1 MKKIKIFLASS
12 NELKSDRE
20 KFAKEINRKKE
31 LWNEKN
37 ISLHLDIW
45 EDLSARMSPTRSQD
59 EYNQKVRE
67 ADLFVLLAYSKVGM
81 YTEEEFDIAFGTFQK
96 TKKPFIFTYFKEIET
111 DVEDSLEMFKNKLN
125 ELGHFYSSYSN
136 FDNLWKQF
144 NIELDRL
151 LLANFDQN
159 DIKTNKTEKIIIQNA
174 ERIYNID
181 KSNTAYLDSNGKKN
195 LGAIPATPALFIG
208 RDNSTKEIHEKL
220 NKNDHLL
227 LLVNGQG
234 GIGKT
239 TLASQYYF
247 EYAAHYSHLIW
258 LVSENGIKEAIV
270 SLALSL
276 DIVFAKN
283 LTESQRLNEVVRVV
297 LGLNKPILLIIDNA
311 NNIAD
316 LDENFQ
322 LLRKFHNVHILI
334 TSRINN
340 YEQIATYKVKHL
352 SKKYANELFKQ
363 HFKSFKSEEQGLLD
377 ALLEAI
383 GYNTLV
389 IELLAKNLSEF
400 NTAIKEHYP
409 LEKLLKDIQEKGVLA
424 ISRSTK
430 VNADYKLE
438 KSRPEDI
445 IRTMYNVSHL
455 SENEK
460 HILSIFAVLPATAM
474 PFHYLEQFLPKIE
487 ELDRV
492 LLKLSQKGW
501 IEYDEKYK
509 IFKTNPIISEIAR
522 KQNKDRI
529 EKDIW
534 SLLLF
539 LIDKLKYELGGGHI
553 EGDFDEIKKLVL
565 YAETFVSNFEILN
578 HNKSVLFERLGNFYQ
593 TYGNLDRAL
602 QFYEDDLNL
611 MKELSE
617 SHPNNVD
624 FKNGLAISYSKLGN
638 THTSLGN
645 LEAALK
651 FYEDYL
657 NLRKELLESDL
668 SNVSFKNGLAI
679 SYSKLGNTHSSLGN
693 LETAL
698 KFYEDYLK
706 LTKELSESHPS
717 NVGFKNGLAISY
729 AKLGET
735 HSSLGNLETAL
746 QFYEDDLKLM
756 KELSESHPSN
766 VVFKN
771 GLAISYEKLGE
782 THTSLGNLEM
792 ALQFYEDDLK
802 LREELYESHPN
813 NVGFKNGLGIS
824 YEKLGET
831 HTSLGNLETA
841 LQFYEDYLNLSKEL
855 FESHPSNVVFKNG
868 LAISY
873 EKLGNTHTSLGNL
886 EAALKFYEDDLKLTK
901 ELYESHPTKVS
912 FKNGLAISYSKLGN
926 THIYLGNLETA
937 LKFYEDDLKL
947 REELY
952 ESHPTNVHFKNG
964 LGISYLKLGILF
976 VDELNDKKK
985 GINLLKK
992 AETIFKELK
1001 DAHPSYV
1008 EFGRNYDVVVGVLAE
1023 L

>member
-1 MKKIKIFLASS
+1 MTDFFCGENRIRYILCKAIIHHFMKRIKIFLASS

-20 KFAKEINRKKE
+20 KFAKKINRKNK

-37 ISLHLDIW
+37 ISLQLDIW

-59 EYNQKVRE
+59 EYNQKIRE
-67 ADLFVLLAYSKVGM
+67 ADLFVLLIHTKVGI
-81 YTEEEFDIAFGTFQK
+81 YSEEEFDTALESFK
-96 TKKPFIFTYFKEIET
+96 TNGKPKIIVYFNEESFPIDNRENIK
-111 DVEDSLEMFKNKLN
+111 SLWKFKDRLKD
-125 ELGHFYSSYSN
+125 LGYFPAKYNSL
-136 FDNLWKQF
+136 DNLWNQF
-144 NIELDRL
+144 SVELEL
-151 LLANFDQN
+151 FLADFEDGNV
-159 DIKTNKTEKIIIQNA
+159 EQNA
-174 ERIYNID
+174 GFNVTGSTINY
-181 KSNTAYLDSNGKKN
+181 NGKKIPKP

-208 RDNSTKEIHEKL
+208 RDNSTKEIHEEL

-283 LTESQRLNEVVRVV
+283 LTEPQRLNEVVRVV
-297 LGLNKPILLIIDNA
+297 LGLNKPVLLIIDNA

-352 SKKYANELFKQ
+352 SKKYANELFKR

-424 ISRSTK
+424 ISKSTEI
-430 VNADYKLE
+430 NADYKLE
-438 KSRPEDI
+438 KSKPEDI

-460 HILSIFAVLPATAM
+460 YILSIFAVLPATAM
-474 PFHYLEQFLPKIE
+474 PFHYLEQFLPKIG

-501 IEYDEKYK
+501 IEYDEKHK

-522 KQNKDRI
+522 EQNKDRI
-529 EKDIW
+529 EKDTW

-565 YAETFVSNFEILN
+565 YAETFANNFEILN

-602 QFYEDDLNL
+602 QFYEDETKLFE
-611 MKELSE
+611 ELSE
-617 SHPNNVD
+617 SHPSNVG
-624 FKNGLAISYSKLGN
+624 FKNG
-638 THTSLGN
+638 
-645 LEAALK
+645 
-651 FYEDYL
+651 F
-657 NLRKELLESDL
+657 
-668 SNVSFKNGLAI
+668 AI

-698 KFYEDYLK
+698 QFYEDYL
-706 LTKELSESHPS
+706 
-717 NVGFKNGLAISY
+717 
-729 AKLGET
+729 
-735 HSSLGNLETAL
+735 NLR
-746 QFYEDDLKLM
+746 K
-756 KELSESHPSN
+756 
-766 VVFKN
+766 
-771 GLAISYEKLGE
+771 
-782 THTSLGNLEM
+782 
-792 ALQFYEDDLK
+792 
-802 LREELYESHPN
+802 ELYESHPSN
-813 NVGFKNGLGIS
+813 ISFKNGLAVS
-824 YEKLGET
+824 YSKLGNT

-841 LQFYEDYLNLSKEL
+841 LQFYEDETELFEEL
-855 FESHPSNVVFKNG
+855 FESDPNNVDFKNG

-886 EAALKFYEDDLKLTK
+886 EAALQFYEDETELFEELYESHPSNVGFKNGLAVSYEKLGDTHTSLGNLEIALQFYEDDLKLTK
-901 ELYESHPTKVS
+901 ELS
-912 FKNGLAISYSKLGN
+912 
-926 THIYLGNLETA
+926 
-937 LKFYEDDLKL
+937 
-947 REELY
+947 

-964 LGISYLKLGILF
+964 LGISYFKLGSLF

-985 GINLLKK
+985 GISLLKK

-1008 EFGRNYDVVVGVLAE
+1008 EFGRNYDEVVGKLM
-1023 L
+1023 LLML